1 MKQVCTFT
9 PRWPVETLFLIFSGK
24 KKFGDEKLCI
34 FFFFFILI
42 KFKKCFKVLA
52 GLFLYSFRAE
62 GSELWGTEYCF
73 MSVGGL
79 IDFRFHQL

>member
-1 MKQVCTFT
+1 MAGRNV
-9 PRWPVETLFLIFSGK
+9 IFNIFRK
-24 KKFGDEKLCI
+24 KKSLEMKNFA
-34 FFFFFILI
+34 FFFMLI

-73 MSVGGL
+73 MSAGGL